1 MKILAL
7 AIFVGVGLVGCAAPK
22 YNYTPETTQIS
33 RPPLDTVT
41 TAYVGDQMLTQGK
54 VVKQDALIVKSPV
67 KVGMSHVI
75 GAGQYLKT
83 GFDEKADYYSGN
95 NPIDARSGKLERTS
109 ALWDMPQSLM
119 ITKADNKIC
128 IITITGQMVCAADV
142 PPQSYELGSAETL
155 NNNSFQ
161 QTLIYSGRVGNKINI
176 GYREFSSNLAR
187 PAFNND
193 VEYDLNESK
202 TIGYKGAL
210 LEVIEAT
217 NQFIKYKVIKNFNLA
232 QE

>member
-1 MKILAL
+1 MKRIVLVVLIGA
-7 AIFVGVGLVGCAAPK
+7 GVVGCAAPK
-22 YNYTPETTQIS
+22 YNYTPEATQIS
-33 RPPLDTVT
+33 RPPLNTET

-54 VVKQDALIVKSPV
+54 VIKQDALIVKSPI
-67 KVGMSHVI
+67 KVGMSYSI

-95 NPIDARSGKLERTS
+95 NPLDAKSGKLERS
-109 ALWDMPQSLM
+109 SSLWDMPHSLM
-119 ITKADNKIC
+119 INKLDNKIC
-128 IITITGQMVCAADV
+128 VITITNQMGCAADV
-142 PPQSYELGSAETL
+142 PAQSYELGSAETL

-161 QTLIYSGRVGNKINI
+161 QTLIYSGRVGNKINV

-217 NQFIKYKVIKNFNLA
+217 NQLIKYKVVKNFNLA